1 VNILQHIPK
10 GRQNAITRAELEKA
24 TKTSDR
30 INRDNIKTMRDLGIP
45 IVNLKDGTGYYI
57 AETEEEKAVEY
68 ALLMSYACSI
78 LKTAKTFLPSGVDG
92 NQITIGE
99 LLGKYQNGD
108 VK

>member
-1 VNILQHIPK
+1 MNIIQFIPK
-10 GRQNAITRAELEKA
+10 GRQNAITRLELEKA
-24 TKTSDR
+24 TGMSDR
-30 INRDNIKTMRDLGIP
+30 KNREDIERLRNIKIP

-68 ALLMSYACSI
+68 ALLMSYACSL

-108 VK
+108 